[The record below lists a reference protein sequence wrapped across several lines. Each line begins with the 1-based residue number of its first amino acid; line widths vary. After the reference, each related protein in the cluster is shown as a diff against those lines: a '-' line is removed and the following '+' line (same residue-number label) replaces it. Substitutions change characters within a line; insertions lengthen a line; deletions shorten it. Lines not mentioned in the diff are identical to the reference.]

1 MSERC
6 RLADVP
12 TAAGAAVV
20 LGQALPWHGL
30 PPAPM
35 AVQNGSHLPASH
47 APCLPACACLPA
59 ARCLMSMACGRQ
71 TLDGSSEPSLSS
83 AAAGRVRRRILFI
96 YGQLRLATRDQRQR
110 PCSPAA
116 CSAASRHPACPPAC
130 LPPRLPAA
138 PAGYAYVGG
147 TRSIFQ
153 GVYPRDPSA
162 LLHEMGHSLGLW
174 HASIIPSERPLWAPC
189 GDAPLL
195 CSHAHHSH
203 ALVPGMSTM
212 LLQVAWQPRQ
222 SRQQLPNEA

>member
-1 MSERC
+1 MGPRSLPFR
-6 RLADVP
+6 RLP
-12 TAAGAAVV
+12 LGGCAAGYFLFMDSCAWHPGISGSGPAA
-20 LGQALPWHGL
+20 LQPAQQLL
-30 PPAPM
+30 AIPPA
-35 AVQNGSHLPASH
+35 
-47 APCLPACACLPA
+47 
-59 ARCLMSMACGRQ
+59 R
-71 TLDGSSEPSLSS
+71 
-83 AAAGRVRRRILFI
+83 
-96 YGQLRLATRDQRQR
+96 
-110 PCSPAA
+110 
-116 CSAASRHPACPPAC
+116 PPAC
-130 LPPRLPAA
+130 PPRLPAA